1 MIAFAD
7 RLRAQALHDRF
18 LTMLPQI
25 RTQARVAFRGESP
38 ERREEMIAEVLANC
52 WVAFVRLMERGLDD
66 AIYPT
71 PLAQFAIRQV
81 RSGRKVGG
89 RLNANDVSSAYAQK
103 SNGFALESLD
113 QYSQRKKQWKEI
125 LVEDRRTGPAETA
138 ASRIDVGE
146 WLRSLPKR
154 SRRIAETLASGET
167 TKKAARIH
175 GVSAG
180 RISQLRRELKGTWE
194 TFQGELVTA

>member
-1 MIAFAD
+1 MIASAD

-25 RTQARVAFRGESP
+25 RAQARVAFGGKSP
-38 ERREEMIAEVLANC
+38 ERREELIAEVFANC
-52 WVAFVRLMERGLDD
+52 WVAFVRLMERGLGDVV
-66 AIYPT
+66 YPT
-71 PLAQFAIRQV
+71 PLAQYAIRQV

-89 RLNANDVSSAYAQK
+89 SLNVNDVSSGYAQK
-103 SNGFALESLD
+103 SKGFSMESLD
-113 QYSQRKKQWKEI
+113 QYSQRKKQWKES

-154 SRRIAETLASGET
+154 SRVIAEALALGET
-167 TKKAARIH
+167 TKKAARKH

-180 RISQLRRELKGTWE
+180 RISQLRRELKGNWE
-194 TFQGELVTA
+194 AFQGELVTA

>member
-1 MIAFAD
+1 
-7 RLRAQALHDRF
+7 
-18 LTMLPQI
+18 MLPQI
-25 RTQARVAFRGESP
+25 RAQARVAFGGKSP
-38 ERREEMIAEVLANC
+38 ERREELIAEVFANC
-52 WVAFVRLMERGLDD
+52 WVAFVRLMERGLGDVV
-66 AIYPT
+66 YPT
-71 PLAQFAIRQV
+71 PLAQYAIRQV

-89 RLNANDVSSAYAQK
+89 SLNVNDVSSGYAQK
-103 SNGFALESLD
+103 SKGFSMESLD

-154 SRRIAETLASGET
+154 SRVIAETLALGET
-167 TKKAARIH
+167 TKKTARKH

-180 RISQLRRELKGTWE
+180 RISQLRRELKGNWE
-194 TFQGELVTA
+194 AFQGELVTA

>member
-1 MIAFAD
+1 MIASAD

-25 RTQARVAFRGESP
+25 RAQARVAFGGKSP
-38 ERREEMIAEVLANC
+38 ERREELIAEVFANC
-52 WVAFVRLMERGLDD
+52 WVAFVRLMERGLGDVV
-66 AIYPT
+66 YPT
-71 PLAQFAIRQV
+71 PLAQYAIRQV

-89 RLNANDVSSAYAQK
+89 SLNVNDVSSGYAQK
-103 SNGFALESLD
+103 SKGFSMESLD
-113 QYSQRKKQWKEI
+113 QYSQRKRQWKEI

-154 SRRIAETLASGET
+154 SRVIAETLALGET
-167 TKKAARIH
+167 TKKAARKH

-180 RISQLRRELKGTWE
+180 RISQLRRELKGNWE
-194 TFQGELVTA
+194 AFQGELVTA

>member
-1 MIAFAD
+1 MIASAD

-25 RTQARVAFRGESP
+25 RAQARVAFGSKSP
-38 ERREEMIAEVLANC
+38 ERREELIAEVFANC
-52 WVAFVRLMERGLDD
+52 WVAFVRLMERGLGDVV
-66 AIYPT
+66 YPT
-71 PLAQFAIRQV
+71 PLAQYAIRQV

-89 RLNANDVSSAYAQK
+89 SLNVNDVSSGYAQK
-103 SNGFALESLD
+103 SKGFSMESLD

-125 LVEDRRTGPAETA
+125 LVEDRHTGPAETA

-154 SRRIAETLASGET
+154 SRRIAETLALGET
-167 TKKAARIH
+167 TKKAARKH

-180 RISQLRRELKGTWE
+180 RISQLRRELKGNWE
-194 TFQGELVTA
+194 AFQGELVTA